1 MSVELVTT
9 STCSNQWSKAK
20 GAAPF
25 DVTANPVGVSMLRKT
40 FMYKRIMSEGL
51 RVHRHFIK
59 IEQYAVCR
67 DASYPLCGSLG
78 RRPKIYKNELE
89 RHTS

>member
-25 DVTANPVGVSMLRKT
+25 DVTANPVVG
-40 FMYKRIMSEGL
+40 
-51 RVHRHFIK
+51 
-59 IEQYAVCR
+59 Q
-67 DASYPLCGSLG
+67 
-78 RRPKIYKNELE
+78 KNELDKLT
-89 RHTS
+89 HNTYGLV